1 MMLKLQKRLAANV
14 MRCSPKRVA
23 FDPARL
29 EDIKEAI
36 TKTDI
41 RLLVGEG
48 AIREVPEKGVSRVRA
63 NKRLVQRRK
72 GLRKGAG
79 SRKGKSTAR
88 HARKDAWMSK
98 VRAQRNFI
106 KEIKPILKPGAFKE
120 LYKKSKGGFF
130 RSVKHIKLYTAEHK
144 LFAMP
149 MKVSRPSEGK
159 TTRQEQAG
167 EKPNQQPKQS
177 SQRKSSPKPRR
188 AGKKET
194 KAREPTTKN

>member
-1 MMLKLQKRLAANV
+1 MMLKLQKRLAGIV
-14 MRCSPKRVA
+14 MRCSPKRVV

-48 AIREVPEKGVSRVRA
+48 VIREAPEKGVSRVRA

-72 GLRKGAG
+72 GLRKGQG

-88 HARKDAWMSK
+88 HARKDAWMQR

-106 KEIKPILKPGAFKE
+106 QEIKPNLKPGAFKD
-120 LYKKSKGGFF
+120 LYLKSKGGFF
-130 RSVKHIKLYTAEHK
+130 RSVKHIKLYAVEHDIFAAPLKKSPPQSHVQHDNAPAEKGAAAQKKTAIK
-144 LFAMP
+144 A
-149 MKVSRPSEGK
+149 
-159 TTRQEQAG
+159 QA
-167 EKPNQQPKQS
+167 P
-177 SQRKSSPKPRR
+177 
-188 AGKKET
+188 AKKEL
-194 KAREPTTKN
+194 KAKKPEAEKQ